1 MCETISFRIHSLP
14 GPSCPLQRRRGWAT
28 RSSRPSPGEISWT
41 VPYIFIYLHH
51 TYLFICTIYIYLSA
65 PYIFIMACNT
75 QPSWVYI
82 PCNICI
88 AYTIYC
94 ALRIKQDFKWA
105 LPPGDTWP
113 DTTCKQ
119 PFPSPQT
126 TTTTRGFTGIQ
137 KLQVF
142 VQSRGSNQI
151 LAGLTINQKYITFYF
166 LVFCLWLASC
176 W

>member
-1 MCETISFRIHSLP
+1 
-14 GPSCPLQRRRGWAT
+14 
-28 RSSRPSPGEISWT
+28 
-41 VPYIFIYLHH
+41 
-51 TYLFICTIYIYLSA
+51 
-65 PYIFIMACNT
+65 MACNT

-176 W
+176 WLLVATLFWNVGEKKTGLWSVVSLLSLAPIWLVGCLPTEGGSQWQ